1 MSDTDNKKTLG
12 IKSTLKLGVKSSDK
26 LSITPTASG
35 VQPKAPSHVSSGK
48 GKVVVV
54 TKSHRTGRPNEG
66 FSGSST
72 QENDKRL
79 QLLKQ
84 AALSKKLEEQK
95 TRVTL
100 HNKIEE
106 EKPAEPEVLQTDIA
120 IENSTETPDIIERVV
135 KEPKVLAPA
144 PKRINL
150 DDILKKGRVKNL
162 DSMYRAPKPKQE
174 EDLVVPEVVVSPA
187 KPQPS
192 KLQQPLAAKA
202 KKPADEIEDSAA
214 NKKDSDRENRKISVA
229 QVMMMEGDE
238 GAGMRR
244 RSLASIRRAREKA
257 KRKMFGDNQKVQ
269 EKIFREVSIPDFITV
284 QELSNR
290 MSEKTADVIKSL
302 MKLGMMVTVNQS
314 IDADAAELIVTEF
327 GHKFKRVTEADI
339 EMALLQKT
347 DDSADTLIARAPVV
361 TIMGHVDHGKTSLL
375 DALRNTDVAAGEAG
389 GITQHIGAYR
399 VTLPSGKSITFL
411 DTPGHEAFTAMRM
424 RGAKVTDI
432 VVLVVAADDG
442 IMQQTIEAISHA
454 KAAGVPIIVA
464 INKIDKPEANAQRVK
479 NELFAHGIVPE
490 DMGGD
495 SIIVEVSAK
504 QKINL
509 DKLEEAILLQAEFLD
524 LKANP
529 NRLAEGAVVEA
540 KVEKGRG
547 SVATIL
553 IQRGTIKVGD
563 IAVAG
568 TTWGKVRA
576 LINDKGIAIN
586 LAGPSIPVEVIG
598 LEAAPVAGDE
608 CVVVQNEK
616 TARDLVSL
624 RQEREKQKKVAAS
637 KTITLDSLFKKAQ
650 VGGLKELPIII
661 KADVQGSVEAIANSL
676 TKLATDEIAV
686 RVLHSAVGGITESDV
701 TLASASSA
709 IIIGFNVR
717 ANQQARDMAKV
728 FGIDIKYYSIIYNLV
743 DDIKAAMGGML
754 SPVRKEN
761 ITGYVDV
768 REVFDLTKFGKV
780 AGCYVTEGM
789 IKRTSMVRLIRDSVV
804 VYEGKLKALK
814 RFKEDAKEVNSG
826 FECGISF
833 ENYEDIKAGD
843 KIEAFDVTEHA
854 RTI

>member
-12 IKSTLKLGVKSSDK
+12 IKSTLKLGVKPGDK

-35 VQPKAPSHVSSGK
+35 VQPKAPSHVASGK

-54 TKSHRTGRPNEG
+54 TKSHRVAKPNEAY
-66 FSGSST
+66 SSASS

-84 AALSKKLEEQK
+84 AAISKKLEEQK

-100 HNKIEE
+100 QNKIEE
-106 EKPAEPEVLQTDIA
+106 EKVPEPEIIQEESTA
-120 IENSTETPDIIERVV
+120 EIENIELETVERLS
-135 KEPKVLAPA
+135 KEPKPSAPA
-144 PKRINL
+144 PRRINL

-162 DSMYRAPKPKQE
+162 DSIYRAPKPKQE
-174 EDLVVPEVVVSPA
+174 EDLVVPEVVVTPA

-202 KKPADEIEDSAA
+202 KKTSDEIEDSAA
-214 NKKDSDRENRKISVA
+214 NKKDADRENRKISVA

-238 GAGMRR
+238 SVGMRR

-302 MKLGMMVTVNQS
+302 MKLGMMATVNQS
-314 IDADAAELIVTEF
+314 IDADAAELVVTEF
-327 GHKFKRVTEADI
+327 GHKFKRVTEAEI
-339 EMALLQKT
+339 EMALLQKV
-347 DDSADTLIARAPVV
+347 DDSSDAMIARAPVV

-464 INKIDKPEANAQRVK
+464 INKIDKPEANPQRVK
-479 NELFAHGIVPE
+479 NELFVHGIVPE

-553 IQRGTIKVGD
+553 IQKGTIRIGD

-568 TTWGKVRA
+568 ITWGKVRA
-576 LINDKGIAIN
+576 LINDKGAIIN
-586 LAGPSIPVEVIG
+586 EAGPSIPVEVIG
-598 LEAAPVAGDE
+598 LESAPVAGDE

-624 RQEREKQKKVAAS
+624 RQEREKQKKIAAS

-650 VGGLKELPIII
+650 IGGLKELPIII

-676 TKLATDEIAV
+676 AKLATEEIAV

-761 ITGYVDV
+761 ITGYIDV

-814 RFKEDAKEVNSG
+814 RFKEDAKEVNTG